1 MNGRRNDRFFF
12 VFFAFF
18 FAQLD
23 AIYQSGPLAPWYDS
37 IEIEAFR
44 LAKAF
49 QLKTIIMSIVFNE
62 SSSSL
67 LWVL

>member
-1 MNGRRNDRFFF
+1 MAVVTIDFFRFFCI
-12 VFFAFF
+12 F

-44 LAKAF
+44 
-49 QLKTIIMSIVFNE
+49 
-62 SSSSL
+62 
-67 LWVL
+67 